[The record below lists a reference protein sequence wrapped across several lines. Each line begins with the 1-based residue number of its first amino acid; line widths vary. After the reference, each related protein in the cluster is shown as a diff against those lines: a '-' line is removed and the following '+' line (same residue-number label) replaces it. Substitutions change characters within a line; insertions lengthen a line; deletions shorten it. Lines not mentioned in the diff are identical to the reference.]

1 MAEKVKLDE
10 KQWQERLTPE
20 QYRILRQGGT
30 EPPFMNM
37 YVHEKR
43 DGIYRCAGCGSPL
56 FSSETKYD
64 SKSGWP
70 SFWEPISPDAVRYE
84 EDRSFGMVRVEV
96 LCNTCDGH
104 LGHLF
109 DDGPQPTGQRYCM
122 NSTAMQLDPKDDSE

>member
-1 MAEKVKLDE
+1 MAERVKLSEQDW
-10 KQWQERLTPE
+10 KERLTPD

-30 EPPFMNM
+30 EPPFANM

-43 DGIYRCAGCGSPL
+43 DGVYRCAGCGAAL
-56 FSSETKYD
+56 FSSDTKYD

-70 SFWEPISPDAVRYE
+70 SFWQPISDDALQFR

-96 LCNTCDGH
+96 LCAACDGH

-109 DDGPQPTGQRYCM
+109 DDGPNPTGQRYCM
-122 NSTAMQLDPKDDSE
+122 NSLAMQLDPKDEG